1 MTSKLSALDDRE
13 HGLRAL
19 LNTEEFKTFHMPVG
33 DIWIGCGGAGAGD
46 DSEGMVPLANGLI
59 IERKS
64 AADLEASILDGRY
77 REQRARLLSYAV
89 EKKAHPIYIIEGCLD
104 RFGARLKQPALMKH
118 ITRLAIRYKVTVFQT
133 DCLKDTA
140 ELCKLL
146 AEQWS
151 SDPTTFQVPTELSY
165 VESRGVTKG
174 SNSDDPKVF
183 ATSVIGCCRGISAAG
198 AVAVLEACGG
208 TLSGVW
214 EASEAVLAAV
224 QVGKQKLGTVK
235 AKRLWGLLHGP

>member
-1 MTSKLSALDDRE
+1 L
-13 HGLRAL
+13 
-19 LNTEEFKTFHMPVG
+19 PVG
-33 DIWIGCGGAGAGD
+33 DIWIGIQED
-46 DSEGMVPLANGLI
+46 KTNGLI

-89 EKKAHPIYIIEGCLD
+89 EKKAHPVYIIEGCLD

-146 AEQWS
+146 ADQWA
-151 SDPTTFQVPTELSY
+151 SDPSTFEVPTELSY

-174 SNSDDPKVF
+174 ANSDDPKVF

-198 AVAVLEACGG
+198 AAAVLEACGG
-208 TLSGVW
+208 TLAGVW
-214 EASEAVLAAV
+214 EAPEATLAAV
-224 QVGKQKLGTVK
+224 QVGKQKLGAVK
-235 AKRLWGLLHGP
+235 AKRLHSLLHGSA